1 MASIIKFFISLV
13 FKSNIMAVDVDNFLI
28 EALKMIKRHK
38 LVFVSELVSFMGVS
52 NFWYYTT
59 HKLNENVEI
68 MQALNKNKATNK
80 RSMRTKWLASDNPV
94 LQVSLYKLLSTDE
107 ELQKLSM
114 QHIEQKVD
122 QTIVISFV
130 D

>member
-1 MASIIKFFISLV
+1 
-13 FKSNIMAVDVDNFLI
+13 MAVDVDNFVE
-28 EALKMIKRHK
+28 EAIKVIKKHK

-68 MQALNKNKATNK
+68 QQALNKNKATNK

-114 QHIEQKVD
+114 QHIEQKLD
-122 QTIVISFV
+122 QKIVISFV